1 MITGFQEFI
10 LKHRLFKPGDKILL
24 ALSGGVDSVVLF
36 HLLTATGY
44 KVSIAHC
51 NFGLRGKES
60 DEDEAFVRNI
70 AEKHSVP
77 FFIENFNTA
86 EYARARKLSIQMAA
100 RELRYE
106 WLEQI
111 RDDCDYRY
119 IAIAHNMNDNIET
132 LLMNITRGTGI
143 KGLAGIPVKTG
154 SLVRPLLFAKREEIA
169 EFADRKEISYREDSS
184 NSNDKYRRN
193 FLRHRII
200 PLFNELNPSF
210 IESAGQLIE
219 NMSLVKT
226 MYLNEIEKIEKEVTR
241 VLPFETRIDI
251 NALKNKSS
259 AGFFLHEFLSVVG
272 FSSGIIG
279 QIQKSFDAEP
289 GKVFYSPTH
298 RLLKDRNHLILTSR
312 DSGVEMKYYID
323 EDITELFQPLSVDFE
338 LIDRT
343 SDFKIPRDNSIACLD
358 FHQLHFPL
366 VLRKWQKGDYFHPI
380 GMEGLKKLSDYFI
393 DQKLSLV
400 EKENT
405 WILASGNKIV
415 WVAGFRIDDRFKI
428 TPKTS
433 KIWIARIKEN
443 NL

>member
-1 MITGFQEFI
+1 M
-10 LKHRLFKPGDKILL
+10 
-24 ALSGGVDSVVLF
+24 VLF
-36 HLLTATGY
+36 HILHASGY
-44 KVSIAHC
+44 NVSIAHC

-60 DEDEAFVRNI
+60 DEDEAFVRSI
-70 AEKHSVP
+70 AEKHAVP
-77 FFIENFNTA
+77 YFIESFNTN

-119 IAIAHNMNDNIET
+119 IAIAHNLDDNVET
-132 LLMNITRGTGI
+132 LLINITRGTGM
-143 KGLAGIPVKTG
+143 KGLAGIPVKSG
-154 SLVRPLLFAKREEIA
+154 SLVRPLMFAKREEIK
-169 EFADRKEISYREDSS
+169 EFADKNEIAYREDSS
-184 NSNDKYRRN
+184 NSSNKYRRN
-193 FLRHRII
+193 FIRHKII

-219 NMSLVKT
+219 NMNLVKT
-226 MYLNEIEKIEKEVTR
+226 IYLNEVEKIEKEVTQ
-241 VLPFETRIDI
+241 VLPFEIRINID
-251 NALKNKSS
+251 ALKNKHS

-272 FSSGIIG
+272 FTPDSIG
-279 QIQKSFDAEP
+279 QIHKSFDAEP

-298 RLLKDRNHLILTSR
+298 RLLKDRSHLILTSR

-323 EDITELFQPLSVDFE
+323 EDVTELFQPLSIFFE
-338 LIDRT
+338 LIDRP
-343 SDFKIPRDNSIACLD
+343 SDFRIPRDNSIACLD

-380 GMEGLKKLSDYFI
+380 GMEGLKKLSDFFI

-415 WVAGFRIDDRFKI
+415 WVVGYRIDDRFKI
-428 TPKTS
+428 TPKTT
-433 KIWIARIKEN
+433 KIWSARITEN
-443 NL
+443 S

>member
-1 MITGFQEFI
+1 MITDFQEFV
-10 LKHRLFKPGDKILL
+10 LKHRLLKPGDKILL
-24 ALSGGVDSVVLF
+24 ALSGGIDSIVLF
-36 HLLTATGY
+36 HLLMAAGY
-44 KVSIAHC
+44 KVGIAHC

-70 AEKHSVP
+70 AENHSVP
-77 FFIENFNTA
+77 YFIESFNTP

-119 IAIAHNMNDNIET
+119 IAIAHNLDDNIET

-143 KGLAGIPVKTG
+143 RGLAGIPVKSG
-154 SLVRPLLFAKREEIA
+154 SLVRPLLFAKREEIT
-169 EFADRKEISYREDSS
+169 EFARSNGISFREDSS
-184 NSNDKYRRN
+184 NSSDKYRRN
-193 FLRHRII
+193 FIRHKII
-200 PLFNELNPSF
+200 PLFSELNPSF

-219 NMSLVKT
+219 NMNQVKT
-226 MYLNEIEKIEKEVTR
+226 MYLNEIEKIEKEVTQ
-241 VLPFETRIDI
+241 VFPFETRINID
-251 NALKNKSS
+251 ALKNKTS

-298 RLLKDRNHLILTSR
+298 RLLKDRNYLILTSR
-312 DSGVEMKYYID
+312 DSGVETKYYID
-323 EDITELFQPLSVDFE
+323 EDVPELFQPLSIDFE
-338 LIDRT
+338 LIDRPA
-343 SDFKIPRDNSIACLD
+343 DFKIPRDNSMACLD

-380 GMEGLKKLSDYFI
+380 GMEGLKKLSDFFI
-393 DQKLSLV
+393 DHKLSLV

-415 WVAGFRIDDRFKI
+415 WVVGYRIDDRFKI
-428 TPKTS
+428 TPKTT
-433 KIWIARIKEN
+433 KIWTARLTEN
-443 NL
+443 I